1 MSLNWFL
8 LLFILPLLHHSKG
21 WILNFESFSQEYNP
35 DLVEFINFRLI
46 NYTNK
51 IKALNGSIMYKK
63 DLNQFDV
70 TFILTAPKLNGQPW
84 TVLNVTVNGCEYLVK
99 SRGNNI
105 KKFPYFFLSELR
117 VSNPD
122 FPKNCPI
129 EKGKEIP
136 VRNFYIR
143 SEKISMNFP
152 QVPFSCICILRRH
165 RVQAF
170 KLFFNGSVKTK
181 N

>member
-1 MSLNWFL
+1 MKTKTSLSIKHLTHSSQHVFKL
-8 LLFILPLLHHSKG
+8 VPSFIYFTAPA
-21 WILNFESFSQEYNP
+21 SFK
-35 DLVEFINFRLI
+35 RM
-46 NYTNK
+46 
-51 IKALNGSIMYKK
+51 ALNGSIMYKK

-170 KLFFNGSVKTK
+170 KLFFNGSFGEQK
-181 N
+181 